1 MSLFSSAYRPLHI
14 ALIVALTT
22 KLVVSQNFKAT
33 FGSSPAPFKID
44 VDPDFIKE
52 TVLKASLTRYAV
64 DLDEPDLLAGPP
76 RHNVTTVRDYWVNQY
91 DWFDVQDQLNQRYK
105 HFTTTVTLEP
115 NPNYTEPVPLHF
127 VHHRSNRTD
136 AIPLLFLHGW
146 PGSFMEVDNILDG
159 LLNPPDLSSPAFHVV
174 APSIPG
180 FAFSPAPTKPGF
192 ALREAANAFHSL
204 MQQLNYTK
212 YVIQG
217 GDYGGSILRLVAGDY
232 PSSVVSVLSNFWLSP
247 PNDTD
252 TLRYQEGLTTA
263 DENTTIQNLNTFGT
277 QFSGYRLEM
286 ETQPLQVAIAMTDS
300 PLGNAMWNYNVM
312 LHLVDRYEWTPE
324 QIITWSMMYY
334 IQGPYGAMR
343 IYKETLEEG
352 IGFSGFGLG
361 TGSPYV
367 HQPVAIS
374 EFLADFWFGTPLD
387 WARRGGNV
395 VVRNVHN
402 SGGHF
407 AALESPDLLLSDI
420 RAFWGN
426 ASLSNVGVFAEG

>member
-1 MSLFSSAYRPLHI
+1 MSSVFSAHSFPRL
-14 ALIVALTT
+14 ALILALST

-33 FGSSPAPFKID
+33 FGESPAPFTID
-44 VDPDFIKE
+44 VDPTFIKE

-64 DLDEPDLLAGPP
+64 DVEEVDLLAGPP
-76 RHNVTTVRDYWVNQY
+76 RHNVTAVRDYWVNEY
-91 DWFDVQDQLNQRYK
+91 NWFDIQDQLNQRYK
-105 HFTTTVTLEP
+105 QFTTTVTLDP
-115 NPNYTEPVPLHF
+115 NPNNTDPIPLHF

-146 PGSFMEVDNILDG
+146 PGSFMEVDSILDG
-159 LLNPPDLSSPAFHVV
+159 LLNPPDASLPAFHVV

-180 FAFSPAPTKPGF
+180 FAFSPAPKKPGF
-192 ALREAANAFHSL
+192 ALREAANAFNAL
-204 MQQLNYTK
+204 MQQLNYTQ

-217 GDYGGSILRLVAGDY
+217 GDFGGSILRIVAGDY
-232 PSSVVSVLSNFWLSP
+232 PSSVVSFLSNFWLSP

-252 TLRYQEGLTTA
+252 ILRYSQGLTSA
-263 DENTTIQNLNTFGT
+263 DENTTIENFNTFGT
-277 QFSGYRLEM
+277 QYSGYRLEM

-300 PLGNAMWNYNVM
+300 PLGNAMWNYNLM
-312 LHLVDRYEWTPE
+312 IHLVDQYAWTPE

-374 EFLADFWFGTPLD
+374 EFPADFWYGTPLD

-395 VVRNVHN
+395 VVRNVH
-402 SGGHF
+402 SKGGHF
-407 AALESPDLLLSDI
+407 AAVETPDLLLGDI
-420 RAFWGN
+420 RTFWGN
-426 ASLSNVGVFAEG
+426 ASLSNVGVFAKG